1 SRSESLITNHQ
12 SLGVELDDCGSRL
25 ALAFLAEA
33 VALHMGMGFEKVVH
47 GLPQRAGALA
57 VDDGDA
63 AQSGHERLVEVFV
76 QDRDGVVD
84 RHATQA
90 ERGGYRTGQIGRS
103 RAAPDWRRRGTNRC
117 GARGPPRTT
126 RFASLLITRST
137 LRIELVRGP

>member
-1 SRSESLITNHQ
+1 
-12 SLGVELDDCGSRL
+12 
-25 ALAFLAEA
+25 
-33 VALHMGMGFEKVVH
+33 
-47 GLPQRAGALA
+47 
-57 VDDGDA
+57 
-63 AQSGHERLVEVFV
+63 ERLVEVFV

-137 LRIELVRGP
+137 LRIELVRGPQRRQADFHPHGARLDFYLVARVGDC